1 MITHSSHRRG
11 DQHFVTTILSE
22 VQSSNSAALVTL
34 TLWTLVTFCLAFY
47 PGRHTTFGSVY
58 GPLTALM
65 ALLLWYLGL
74 GRRPG

>member
-1 MITHSSHRRG
+1 M
-11 DQHFVTTILSE
+11 
-22 VQSSNSAALVTL
+22 

-47 PGRHTTFGSVY
+47 PGRHTTFGSAY